1 MQPWMSLCVE
11 RGGHT
16 HGVQH
21 GEQQESRQD
30 RHKCVCVCE
39 EGGVRSKG
47 QGGCVRD
54 NGVKGCS
61 KTSVCVHVCVWSWFA
76 ARQ

>member
-1 MQPWMSLCVE
+1 MGYST
-11 RGGHT
+11 GS
-16 HGVQH
+16 
-21 GEQQESRQD
+21 SRSQD
-30 RHKCVCVCE
+30 KTGTSVCVCE